1 MKRWLAALPALA
13 ALALLMA
20 GCSSTP
26 PISITP
32 IPEGNKW
39 AKELHNFEAID
50 ATNPPPSHPIVFTG
64 SSSIRMWTDLT
75 TDFPS
80 YPVVNRGFGGSE
92 LSDVNQF
99 FDRLILQYRP
109 KQVVVFAGVND
120 IAGGKSVERVIS
132 DLKTLVDRLHA
143 ELPKTKFVYL
153 SLAQNPA
160 RWDKREKVAAVNRA
174 AAELLSHDPRDTFL
188 DTTSVMLGADG
199 NPKPEIYRSDRLH
212 MNRKGYDL
220 WKPIVEAVLV
230 K

>member
-1 MKRWLAALPALA
+1 
-13 ALALLMA
+13 MA
-20 GCSSTP
+20 GCSAAP
-26 PISITP
+26 HFSIAP

-39 AKELHNFEAID
+39 AKELQNFEAID
-50 ATNPPPSHPIVFTG
+50 ATNPPPRHPIVFTG

-92 LSDVNQF
+92 LGDVNQF

-120 IAGGKSVERVIS
+120 IASGKSVERVVA

-143 ELPKTKFVYL
+143 ELPKTRFVYL
-153 SLAQNPA
+153 SLSLNPS
-160 RWDKREKVAAVNRA
+160 RWDQREKVRAVNRA

-199 NPKPEIYRSDRLH
+199 QPKPGIYRDDKLH

-220 WKPIVEAVLV
+220 WKPIVERVLV